1 MILAINTSTRQFGL
15 GIVSQDG
22 QVISEYILPVTRS
35 GSTLLM
41 PALDLIM
48 RDAGVDVKD
57 LVCIAVTIGPGSF
70 TGLKVG
76 LSVVKGIAFC
86 VEKPVI
92 GVSSLEALALQ
103 IADRM
108 LPVTAMIDSR
118 KGEYFVAQFTWE
130 GSRLNRIS
138 PDEYLRLDELPE
150 KFPDNTVFIGNDYV
164 AQSQALKGVMGDQ
177 VLLAPSHLWQIRAS
191 SIGILA
197 IERLRDKR
205 LDDPWIME
213 PVYMRPPEI
222 RDNPYRLAK

>member
-1 MILAINTSTRQFGL
+1 MILAINTSTKQFGL

-22 QVISEYILPVTRS
+22 VVVSEYILPVTRS

-48 RDAGVDVKD
+48 RHAGIEVKD
-57 LVCIAVTIGPGSF
+57 LDCIAVAIGPGSF

-76 LSVVKGIAFC
+76 LSVIKGISFS
-86 VEKPVI
+86 VDKPVI
-92 GVSSLEALALQ
+92 GISSLKALALQ
-103 IADRM
+103 ISNRM
-108 LPVTAMIDSR
+108 LSITAMIDSR
-118 KGEYFVAQFTWE
+118 KGEFFVAQFAWD
-130 GSRLNRIS
+130 GGRLNRIS
-138 PDEYLRLDELPE
+138 PDEYLRLDE
-150 KFPDNTVFIGNDYV
+150 FPDRFADETIFVGNNYGM
-164 AQSQALKGVMGDQ
+164 QSHALKRVMGDQ

-197 IERLRDKR
+197 IERLRENR
-205 LDDPWIME
+205 RDDPWIME